1 MNKSFFKF
9 QNKNLCLLV
18 AVFPPGYKHGNSNKK
33 SNQNTSTLSVLTQS
47 DSFQS
52 AYIYIDTHP
61 RRTVTADTHTHHH
74 HHHRSQLP
82 PSPIHSK
89 LCSIEHSLIH
99 LRACG
104 YTERNSQAKQIKRTH
119 LTTNFLLVSFLKHG
133 LEFKNGRSR
142 STSVGRTHTVVV
154 FVLFLIL

>member
-74 HHHRSQLP
+74 HHRSQLP

-133 LEFKNGRSR
+133 LEFKNGRSS